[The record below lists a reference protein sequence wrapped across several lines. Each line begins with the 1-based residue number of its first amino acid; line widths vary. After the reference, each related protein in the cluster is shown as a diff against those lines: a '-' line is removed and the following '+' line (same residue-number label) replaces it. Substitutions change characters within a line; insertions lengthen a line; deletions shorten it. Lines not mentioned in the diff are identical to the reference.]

1 MRIFVDFHIH
11 SKYSRA
17 TSKDMN
23 LEKLS
28 EWGSKKGLN
37 IIGTGDFTH
46 PGWFSELKQ
55 KLELAKA
62 GLYKFKN
69 GQNPKTYFILTAE
82 VSSIYSKDGQ
92 VRKIHNLIFAPDLET
107 VKKINERLTKIG
119 NLWSDGRPILGLDA
133 KELLKIVL
141 DVSPDC
147 FLVPAHIWTPW
158 FSLFG
163 SKSGFD
169 AIEECF
175 EDLSEEIFAVETGL
189 SSDPEMNW
197 RLSAL
202 DRISLI
208 SNSDCH
214 SPANLARECN
224 VFEMDKNDLS
234 FAEIKRILKEKD
246 SAKFLYTIEFFP
258 QEGKYH
264 HDGHRNCNISFS
276 PAETKKHK
284 GICPEC
290 ERKLTVGV
298 SYRVDELADRAEGK
312 KPKNAPGSKHLI
324 PLSEIIAD
332 VFGVGKLSK
341 KVYTEYEKIVTGLGS
356 ELEVLLDVPASQI
369 SKITLPQ
376 IAENIEKMRQ
386 GKVEK
391 IPGYDGVY
399 GKISVVK
406 DDLSE
411 SAKESVEES
420 EESLEQPSLF

>member
-1 MRIFVDFHIH
+1 MRIIADFHIH

-28 EWGSKKGLN
+28 EWGAKKGLN
-37 IIGTGDFTH
+37 IVGTGDFTH

-55 KLELAKA
+55 KLEPAKP

-82 VSSIYSKDGQ
+82 VSSIYSKGDQ
-92 VRKIHNLIFAPDLET
+92 VRKIHNLIFAPDFEK

-119 NLWSDGRPILGLDA
+119 NLWSDGRPILGLDS

-163 SKSGFD
+163 SNSGFD
-169 AIEECF
+169 SIEECF
-175 EDLSEEIFAVETGL
+175 EDLSEEIFSVETGL

-202 DRISLI
+202 DRISLM

-214 SPANLARECN
+214 SPGNLARECN
-224 VFEMDKNDLS
+224 VFEMDESDLS
-234 FAEIKRILKEKD
+234 FEEIKRILKEKD
-246 SAKFLYTIEFFP
+246 SSKFLYTIEFFP

-264 HDGHRNCNISFS
+264 FDGHRNCNISFS
-276 PAETKKHK
+276 PAETKKHN
-284 GICPEC
+284 GVCPEC
-290 ERKLTVGV
+290 GRKLTVGV
-298 SYRVDELADRAEGK
+298 LYRVDELADRSEGH

-324 PLSEIIAD
+324 PLAEIIAD

-356 ELEVLLDVPASQI
+356 ELEVLLDAPASQI
-369 SKITLPQ
+369 SKITLPA
-376 IAENIEKMRQ
+376 IAENIEKMRE
-386 GKVEK
+386 GRVEK

-399 GKISVVK
+399 GKIKVLAEK
-406 DDLSE
+406 
-411 SAKESVEES
+411 VEGTT
-420 EESLEQPSLF
+420 EEENLEQQSLF